1 MSLNA
6 SEIATL
12 NFYNWEI
19 LGRGYS
25 LFPHQVNIEPPFI
38 PFKHYIKNY
47 PRGYDDGRAPTIFN
61 RVSKFFK
68 NKKNKS
74 LEYLNPYEINAQP
87 FECLNSKVALELQFS
102 KPQNFNN
109 SLNIELLQSLCFSE
123 QPISFE
129 LIGTESSIIIQIVCS
144 LSDKERI
151 EALYKSYFPSIII
164 TQKEIFELPFSQE
177 LDIAICDFGLESEF
191 IRPIKNTKDS
201 GLDSLKNIFAT
212 LEYLRNDDVVML
224 QVMFKGVDN
233 PWAKNVLR
241 AVNDGN
247 GNSFFVDA
255 PEMLKLAKI
264 KTKNSLCAVTVRIA
278 IQSTSKSRIKAKANE
293 MMNNIAIATKSSF
306 NKLIPLSNEGYDF
319 NHHVLNL
326 YTRETNRLGMLLNV
340 EELSNLVHYPNSS
353 IHTKK
358 LNYSIVKTKAA
369 KNINNQGCLIGLN
382 QHQNE
387 LNEVRLSHEQ
397 RLKHTHV
404 IGATGTGKST
414 LLVNMILEDI
424 SKGIGAI
431 LIDPHGDI
439 TDDVLMQIPENR
451 KQDVVLIDPSDT
463 DFPIGFNLLE
473 AKTDIEKV
481 VLSSDLVSAFKQHA
495 TAWGDN
501 MTAVLTNAI
510 NTFLENPNGGTIIE
524 LKRFLL
530 EDNFRANYLKQVEDA
545 SLNYYWTHEYKMVKK
560 GIAPLLTRIDT
571 FLRPKILKHMFAQN
585 QGINFNQ
592 CLSENKI
599 VLIKL
604 AQGLIGEEN
613 SYLLGALFLS
623 KINQAA
629 YNRQRLHK
637 NKRVPYYVY
646 IDEFQNFITPSITS
660 MLSGARKYGVGL
672 ILAHQELSQIEDNKT
687 LNSVL
692 SNPFT
697 RICFRLGDSD
707 AKKLEAGFSYFEK
720 EDFLSLETG
729 EAIVRLGSVV
739 NDFNLKTSLPTGKA
753 NDEVKQ
759 YIIQQT
765 RRLYCKRRKDVEGL
779 INNLLPNSN
788 VLSKN
793 GKKSKS
799 IKPENDLEIENEKEP
814 TKNIEAKENEKQVI
828 SEKQKQDLIA
838 DEVKSQTI
846 REHTYLQRTVKR
858 LAQQHGYA
866 SILEKETK
874 DGRRID
880 VSLENEQ
887 VKIACEISV
896 TNTPQYE
903 LENIKKCL
911 KENYHLVLM
920 ISKNLKHL
928 SQIKEYSMSNLSQK
942 EFGKVRFISP
952 DDVVNHLT
960 QLEQDIKPKTEIIK
974 GYRVTTSYDNAATTD
989 SKKIK
994 DSIFRIFKK

>member
-47 PRGYDDGRAPTIFN
+47 PRGYDDGRAPTILN

-68 NKKNKS
+68 NNDS
-74 LEYLNPYEINAQP
+74 QNLEYINTYEINAEP
-87 FECLNSKVALELQFS
+87 FENLNSKIALELQFS
-102 KPQNFNN
+102 KPQNFNA

-123 QPISFE
+123 QLISFE

-164 TQKEIFELPFSQE
+164 TQKEIFELPFSKE
-177 LDIAICDFGLESEF
+177 LDIAICDFGLEEEF
-191 IRPIKNTKDS
+191 IRPIKNINDS
-201 GLDSLKNIFAT
+201 ETDSLKNIFAT
-212 LEYLRNDDVVML
+212 LEYLRKDDIVML
-224 QVMFKGVDN
+224 QVMFKGVEN
-233 PWAKNVLR
+233 PWAKNIIKS
-241 AVNDGN
+241 VNDGS
-247 GNSFFVDA
+247 GKCFFIDA
-255 PEMLKLAKI
+255 PEMLELAKS
-264 KTKNSLCAVTVRIA
+264 KTKNTLCAVTVRMA
-278 IQSTSKSRIKAKANE
+278 VQSASKGRIYEKANE
-293 MMNNIAIATKSSF
+293 MTNNIAIATKSPF
-306 NKLIPLSNEGYDF
+306 NRLIPLSNEGYDY

-326 YTRETNRLGMLLNV
+326 YTRETNRLGTILNV

-353 IHTKK
+353 IHSKK
-358 LNYSIVKTKAA
+358 LSYSIVKTKTA
-369 KNINNQGCLIGLN
+369 KNIHSQGCLIGFN

-387 LNEVRLSHEQ
+387 LNEVRLNHEQ
-397 RLKHTHV
+397 RLKHTHI

-414 LLVNMILEDI
+414 LLVNMIIEDI
-424 SKGIGAI
+424 SQGIGAI

-439 TDDVLMQIPENR
+439 TDDVLQHIPENR
-451 KQDVVLIDPSDT
+451 KQDIVLIDPSDT

-530 EDNFRANYLKQVEDA
+530 EDNFRADYLKQVEDA

-571 FLRPKILKHMFAQN
+571 FLRPKILKHLFAQN

-592 CLSENKI
+592 CISENKI

-660 MLSGARKYGVGL
+660 MLSGARKYGIGL

-753 NDEVKQ
+753 KDEVKQ

-765 RRLYCKRRKDVEGL
+765 RDLYCKQRKDVENL
-779 INNLLPNSN
+779 IKNLLPNN
-788 VLSKN
+788 AILSKN
-793 GKKSKS
+793 KKKL
-799 IKPENDLEIENEKEP
+799 KTKLTENDSDIEN
-814 TKNIEAKENEKQVI
+814 KNEINLNIPSKENEKQVI

-846 REHTYLQRTVKR
+846 REHTYLQRAIKR

-866 SILEKETK
+866 ATLEKETK
-874 DGRRID
+874 DGGRID

-887 VKIACEISV
+887 IKIACEISV

-942 EFGKVRFISP
+942 ELGKVRFISP
-952 DDVVNHLT
+952 HDVVNYLID
-960 QLEQDIKPKTEIIK
+960 LEQNIKPKTEIIK
-974 GYRVTTSYDNAATTD
+974 GYRVTTSYDETSTRD
-989 SKKIK
+989 TKKIK